1 MRSRLSLVAAILSVM
16 GTPLSGASSWL
27 KNPFPEWSRDDV
39 LRLLTDS
46 PWAKSET
53 LTFDFKDAV
62 PGGPVTWKDLGVP
75 GSGQAPTVQGGSP
88 VGGIGAPRSKDK
100 IDADINVRWSSALP
114 VRRARALTQFGPDGL
129 ESEAAREVL
138 APDEKFYVLEVSGVP
153 AAVAFHGLEAMQ
165 ADLYRT
171 VRLTTG
177 SRRSLAPDSVYVAPR
192 GVTLNVTFRFSRT
205 RPITAGDKK
214 LELRIDYGLLKLRR
228 EWKLSDM
235 AYDGKLEL

>member
-1 MRSRLSLVAAILSVM
+1 MRSAPRLAAAIWLLAEM
-16 GTPLSGASSWL
+16 PLSGASSWQ
-27 KNPFPEWSRDDV
+27 KKPFAEWSRDDV

-46 PWAKSET
+46 PWAKTET
-53 LTFDFKDAV
+53 LTFDFKEAV

-114 VRRARALTQFGPDGL
+114 VRRARALTQFGAGGL
-129 ESEAAREVL
+129 DSEAAREVL
-138 APDEKFYVLEVSGVP
+138 APDEKFYVLEISGVP

-165 ADLYRT
+165 AELYRT

-177 SRRSLAPDSVYVAPR
+177 SRRSLAPDSVHVSPR
-192 GVTLNVTFRFSRT
+192 GVTLNITLRFPRS
-205 RPITAGDKK
+205 RPITAADKK
-214 LELRIDYGLLKLRR
+214 LELRLDYGLLKLRR
-228 EWKLSDM
+228 EWKLSDL
-235 AYDGKLEL
+235 AYDGNLEL